1 MALIEPFMVKTAF
14 GKGADQAVE
23 LSADTGEAFKVKDII
38 INGSDDTYVLV
49 EIEKTTVG
57 FFRVDGGVLGSHL
70 FAPFGFTGHSHTLA
84 LTGISRSDD
93 AIGYEVGIYDF
104 YGELIPTKIVA
115 IDNPSQGL
123 YRITQPIYNNT
134 PTETLLSYMIRKGW
148 MDGYPVAEGQ
158 TFRVKPYTSGKKLNN
173 VIIIYEKYDAG
184 DIRKDM
190 PNGSEASEY
199 VFINYGQPTDALTSS
214 GDYEI
219 NTVKTSAEF
228 PDFPIGDAVPSKH
241 EIEILGILGS
251 ESLDYDGINDYTYTK
266 YLKFFKGRKVLFDD
280 DRNGLPFYQP
290 LPQDVTVGTVFGE
303 GFSVVGNYSA
313 RDRREPF
320 LPPTPLTF
328 KAGDE
333 LKVYITAEQATN
345 AGEIAQGYAEIAFIE
360 RVKILE

>member
-1 MALIEPFMVKTAF
+1 MVKTAF
-14 GKGADQAVE
+14 GKGADTAVE

-57 FFRVDGGVLGSHL
+57 FFRVDGGNLGSHL
-70 FAPFGFTGHSHTLA
+70 FAPFGFAGHSHSLEMSGVSRADASIAYEGA
-84 LTGISRSDD
+84 LVD
-93 AIGYEVGIYDF
+93 ALGNSSNT
-104 YGELIPTKIVA
+104 ELVA
-115 IDNPSQGL
+115 IDDPTGTHARAL
-123 YRITQPIYNNT
+123 KYAYANT
-134 PTETLLSYMIRKGW
+134 PTETLLRYMIRKGW

-158 TFRVKPYTSGKKLNN
+158 TFRVKPFTSGKKLNN

-184 DIRKDM
+184 DIKKDM

-199 VFINYGQPTDALTSS
+199 IFVNYGQPSSALTSS

-241 EIEILGILGS
+241 EIEILGVLGS
-251 ESLDYDGINDYTYTK
+251 ESLDYDGSNDYTYTK

-290 LPQDVTVGTVFGE
+290 LPADVVVGTIFGE
-303 GFSVVGNYSA
+303 GFSIVGNHSA
-313 RDRREPF
+313 KDRREPF

-333 LKVYITAEQATN
+333 LKVYITAGQATN
-345 AGEIAQGYAEIAFIE
+345 AGSIAQGYAEIAFIE

>member
-1 MALIEPFMVKTAF
+1 MPLIEPFMVKTAF
-14 GKGADQAVE
+14 GKGADSAVE

-38 INGSDDTYVLV
+38 IDGSDDTYVLV

-57 FFRVDGGVLGSHL
+57 FFRVDGHSLGSHL
-70 FAPFGFTGHSHTLA
+70 PAPQAVTKDNQILRGLLA
-84 LTGISRSDD
+84 GGS
-93 AIGYEVGIYDF
+93 V
-104 YGELIPTKIVA
+104 
-115 IDNPSQGL
+115 
-123 YRITQPIYNNT
+123 
-134 PTETLLSYMIRKGW
+134 TLLSYMIKRGW

-199 VFINYGQPTDALTSS
+199 VFINYGQPTNALTSS

-241 EIEILGILGS
+241 EIEILGVLGS
-251 ESLDYDGINDYTYTK
+251 ESIDYDGADDYTYTK

-290 LPQDVTVGTVFGE
+290 TFSGISAGTYFGR
-303 GFSVVGNYSA
+303 GFSIVGNYSA
-313 RDRREPF
+313 YDRREPYI
-320 LPPTPLTF
+320 PPTPLAF

-333 LKVYITAEQATN
+333 LKVYITAGQATN
-345 AGEIAQGYAEIAFIE
+345 AGEIAQSYAEIAFIE

>member
-1 MALIEPFMVKTAF
+1 MALVEPFMVKTAL
-14 GKGADQAVE
+14 GKGADASVE
-23 LSADTGEAFKVKDII
+23 LQADTGEAFMIKDVIVQ
-38 INGSDDTYVLV
+38 GSDDTYVLL

-57 FFRVDGGVLGSHL
+57 FFRVDGGALGSHL
-70 FAPFGFTGHSHTLA
+70 LAPFGFSGHSHSLQLSGVSRADASIAYEGA
-84 LTGISRSDD
+84 LVD
-93 AIGYEVGIYDF
+93 ALGNSSNT
-104 YGELIPTKIVA
+104 ELVA
-115 IDNPSQGL
+115 IDDPTGTHKRAL
-123 YRITQPIYNNT
+123 KYTYANT
-134 PTETLLSYMIRKGW
+134 PMETLLRYMIRKGW
-148 MDGYPVAEGQ
+148 MRGYPVAEGQ
-158 TFRVKPYTSGKKLNN
+158 TFRVKPFTSGKKLNN
-173 VIIIYEKYDAG
+173 VIIVYEKYDAG
-184 DIRKDM
+184 DIKKDM

-199 VFINYGQPTDALTSS
+199 VFVNYGQPSSALTSS

-241 EIEILGILGS
+241 EIEILGVLGS
-251 ESLDYDGINDYTYTK
+251 ESIDYDGSDDYTYTK

-280 DRNGLPFYQP
+280 DRKGLPFYQP
-290 LPQDVTVGTVFGE
+290 VFSGITAGTYYAR

-320 LPPTPLTF
+320 VPPAPLTF

-345 AGEIAQGYAEIAFIE
+345 AGSIAAGYAEVAFIE